1 MARQEF
7 DVAVV
12 GAGPAG
18 LTAGLYCA
26 RANLTT
32 ALLERGVPGGQ
43 LLNTDVIEDWPGEE
57 HITGVELA
65 QKFEAHMRK
74 FGIEV
79 VMKNASQI
87 YVDGDRKIVETDD
100 GDAFAAL
107 AVIVTAGGEP
117 RKLDVPGEKELQG
130 RGVSYCAVCDGPF
143 FKDQVMAVIGG
154 GDSACQEAVY
164 LTRFASKVY
173 LIHRRDEFRASK
185 DLQERA
191 FTNPKIGVVRSHS
204 VQRIV
209 GDTEVGSVVTQSV
222 KDNSTQTLELAGV
235 FIFIGFDPYGPRL
248 FRDHIKH
255 DEQCYILTDSK
266 METEIPGV
274 FAAGDTR
281 AQLARQIT
289 TAVGDGTTAAIAAE
303 HYIESLPR
311 APSSRGEESAP
322 FGAESA

>member
-1 MARQEF
+1 MARQEV

-32 ALLERGVPGGQ
+32 ALFERGIPGGQ

-57 HITGVELA
+57 HITGAELA
-65 QKFEAHMRK
+65 QKFDAHTRK
-74 FGIEV
+74 FGIELI
-79 VMKNASQI
+79 MKNVSQI
-87 YVDGDRKIVETDD
+87 YVDGDHKIVETDD
-100 GDAFAAL
+100 GDVFAAL

-117 RKLDVPGEKELQG
+117 RKLNVPGEKELQG
-130 RGVSYCAVCDGPF
+130 KGVSYCGVCDGPF

-154 GDSACQEAVY
+154 GDSAFQEAVY

-173 LIHRRDEFRASK
+173 LIHRRGEFRAQK
-185 DLQERA
+185 ELQERA
-191 FTNPKIGVVRSHS
+191 IANPKVDVIRSH
-204 VQRIV
+204 VVERIV
-209 GDTEVGSVVTQSV
+209 GDDKVESAVIQNV
-222 KDNSTQTLELAGV
+222 KDDSTRTLELGAV
-235 FIFIGFDPYGPRL
+235 FIYVGFNPYGPRL
-248 FRDHIKH
+248 FRDHLKH
-255 DEQCYILTDSK
+255 DEQCYILTDTK
-266 METEIPGV
+266 METETPGV

-303 HYIESLPR
+303 QYIEGLKK
-311 APSSRGEESAP
+311 
-322 FGAESA
+322 

>member
-7 DVAVV
+7 DVVVV

-32 ALLERGVPGGQ
+32 VLLERGIPGGQ

-57 HITGVELA
+57 HITGMELA
-65 QKFEAHMRK
+65 QKFEAHTRK

-79 VMKNASQI
+79 VMKNVSQI
-87 YVDGDRKIVETDD
+87 YLEGDRKIVETDD
-100 GDAFAAL
+100 GDVFATL

-117 RKLDVPGEKELQG
+117 HKLDVLGEKELQG
-130 RGVSYCAVCDGPF
+130 KGVSYCAVCDGPF
-143 FKDQVMAVIGG
+143 FKDEVMAVIGG
-154 GDSACQEAVY
+154 GDSAFQEAVY

-173 LIHRRDEFRASK
+173 LIHRRDEFRAQK

-191 FTNPKIGVVRSHS
+191 FTNPKVDVIRSH
-204 VQRIV
+204 VVERIV
-209 GDTEVGSVVTQSV
+209 GDDKVESAVIQNV
-222 KDNSTQTLELAGV
+222 KDNSTRTLELGAV
-235 FIFIGFDPYGPRL
+235 FIFVGFNPYGPRL

-255 DEQCYILTDSK
+255 DEQCYILTDATT
-266 METEIPGV
+266 ETGIPGV

-303 HYIESLPR
+303 QYIERLR
-311 APSSRGEESAP
+311 T
-322 FGAESA
+322 

>member
-1 MARQEF
+1 MAHQEV
-7 DVAVV
+7 DVVVV

-32 ALLERGVPGGQ
+32 ALLERGIPGGQ

-57 HITGVELA
+57 HITGAELA
-65 QKFEAHMRK
+65 QKFDAHTRK
-74 FGIEV
+74 FGIELI
-79 VMKNASQI
+79 MKNVSQI

-100 GDAFAAL
+100 GDVFAAL

-117 RKLDVPGEKELQG
+117 RKLDAPGEKELQG
-130 RGVSYCAVCDGPF
+130 KGVSYCGVCDGPF

-154 GDSACQEAVY
+154 GDSAFQEAVY

-173 LIHRRDEFRASK
+173 LIHRRDEFRAQK

-191 FTNPKIGVVRSHS
+191 FKNPKVEVIRSH
-204 VQRIV
+204 VVERIV
-209 GDTEVGSVVTQSV
+209 GDDKVESAVIQNV
-222 KDNSTQTLELAGV
+222 KDDSTRTLELGAV
-235 FIFIGFDPYGPRL
+235 FIYVGFNPYGPRL
-248 FRDHIKH
+248 FRDHLKH
-255 DEQCYILTDSK
+255 DEQCYILTDTK
-266 METEIPGV
+266 METETPGV

-303 HYIESLPR
+303 QYIEGLKK
-311 APSSRGEESAP
+311 
-322 FGAESA
+322 

>member
-1 MARQEF
+1 MARQEV

-12 GAGPAG
+12 GAGAAG

-26 RANLTT
+26 RANLST
-32 ALLERGVPGGQ
+32 ALLERGIPGGQ

-57 HITGVELA
+57 HITGAELA
-65 QKFEAHMRK
+65 QTFDAHTRK
-74 FGIEV
+74 FGIELI
-79 VMKNASQI
+79 MKNVYQI
-87 YVDGDRKIVETDD
+87 YVDGDRRIVETDD
-100 GDAFAAL
+100 GDVFAAL

-130 RGVSYCAVCDGPF
+130 KGVSYCGVCDGPF

-154 GDSACQEAVY
+154 GDSAFQEAVY

-173 LIHRRDEFRASK
+173 LIHRRDEFRAQK

-191 FTNPKIGVVRSHS
+191 FKNPKVEVIRSH
-204 VQRIV
+204 VVERIV
-209 GDTEVGSVVTQSV
+209 GDDKVESAVIQNV
-222 KDNSTQTLELAGV
+222 KDDSTHTLELGAV
-235 FIFIGFDPYGPRL
+235 FIYVGFNPYGPRL

-255 DEQCYILTDSK
+255 DEQCYILTDTK
-266 METEIPGV
+266 METGTPGV

-303 HYIESLPR
+303 QYIESLR
-311 APSSRGEESAP
+311 K
-322 FGAESA
+322 

>member
-1 MARQEF
+1 MARQEV

-32 ALLERGVPGGQ
+32 ALFERGIPGGQ

-57 HITGVELA
+57 HITGAELA
-65 QKFEAHMRK
+65 QKFDAHTRK
-74 FGIEV
+74 FGIELI
-79 VMKNASQI
+79 MKNVSQI
-87 YVDGDRKIVETDD
+87 YVDGDHKIVETDD
-100 GDAFAAL
+100 GDVFAAL

-117 RKLDVPGEKELQG
+117 RKLNVPGEKELQG
-130 RGVSYCAVCDGPF
+130 KGVSYCGVCDGPF

-154 GDSACQEAVY
+154 GDSAFQEAVY

-173 LIHRRDEFRASK
+173 LIHRRDEFRAQK
-185 DLQERA
+185 ELQERA
-191 FTNPKIGVVRSHS
+191 IANPKVDVIRSH
-204 VQRIV
+204 VVERIV
-209 GDTEVGSVVTQSV
+209 GDDKVESAVIQNV
-222 KDNSTQTLELAGV
+222 KDDSTRTLELGAV
-235 FIFIGFDPYGPRL
+235 FIYVGFNPYGPRL
-248 FRDHIKH
+248 FRDHLKH
-255 DEQCYILTDSK
+255 DEQCYILTDTK
-266 METEIPGV
+266 METETPGV

-303 HYIESLPR
+303 QYIEGLKK
-311 APSSRGEESAP
+311 
-322 FGAESA
+322 

>member
-1 MARQEF
+1 MARQEV

-26 RANLTT
+26 RANLST
-32 ALLERGVPGGQ
+32 ALLERGIPGGQ

-57 HITGVELA
+57 HITGMELA
-65 QKFEAHMRK
+65 QKFEAHTRK
-74 FGIEV
+74 FGIEL
-79 VMKNASQI
+79 VMKNVSQI

-100 GDAFAAL
+100 GDVLAAL

-143 FKDQVMAVIGG
+143 FRDEVMAVVGG
-154 GDSACQEAVY
+154 GDSAFQEAVY

-173 LIHRRDEFRASK
+173 LIHRRDEFHAQK
-185 DLQERA
+185 GLQERA
-191 FTNPKIGVVRSHS
+191 FTNPKVEVIRSHV

-209 GDTEVGSVVTQSV
+209 GDDKVESALIENV
-222 KDNSTQTLELAGV
+222 KDDSIQTLELGAV
-235 FIFIGFDPYGPRL
+235 FIFVGFNPYGPRL

-255 DEQCYILTDSK
+255 DEQCYILTDTE
-266 METEIPGV
+266 METETPGV

-303 HYIESLPR
+303 QYIESLR
-311 APSSRGEESAP
+311 K
-322 FGAESA
+322 

>member
-1 MARQEF
+1 MARQEV

-32 ALLERGVPGGQ
+32 ALFERGIPGGQ

-57 HITGVELA
+57 HITGAELA
-65 QKFEAHMRK
+65 QKFDAHTRK
-74 FGIEV
+74 FGIEF
-79 VMKNASQI
+79 VMKNVSQI
-87 YVDGDRKIVETDD
+87 YVDGDHKIVETDD
-100 GDAFAAL
+100 GDVFAAL

-130 RGVSYCAVCDGPF
+130 KGVSYCGVCDGPF

-154 GDSACQEAVY
+154 GDSAFQEAVY

-173 LIHRRDEFRASK
+173 LIHRRDEFRAQK
-185 DLQERA
+185 DPQERA
-191 FTNPKIGVVRSHS
+191 IANPKVDVIRSH
-204 VQRIV
+204 VVERIV
-209 GDTEVGSVVTQSV
+209 GDDKVESAVIQNV
-222 KDNSTQTLELAGV
+222 KDDSTRTLELGAV
-235 FIFIGFDPYGPRL
+235 FIYVGFNPYGPRL
-248 FRDHIKH
+248 FRDHLKH
-255 DEQCYILTDSK
+255 DEQCYILTDTK
-266 METEIPGV
+266 METETPGV

-303 HYIESLPR
+303 QYIEGLKK
-311 APSSRGEESAP
+311 
-322 FGAESA
+322 